1 MTYFK
6 AIWYTI
12 EGMCGIIGGRDSD
25 IKFFVESG
33 LTELARRG
41 PDSQQLISVD
51 LEVTFGATRLAM
63 TDPNPR
69 SNQPMIDPDTGN
81 AIVFNGEVYNFKE
94 LRSELRSLG
103 IKFFTESDTEVI
115 LKLISYLGYEA
126 IAKLEGMFA
135 FSFLDKK
142 ARKIILARD
151 FLGKKPLYYYS
162 KSNTFLFSSYASLI
176 QKHVSNANLKV
187 DSVVEYLVLGYVQ
200 DPNSMFDNV
209 HAIGPGELLVYDLE
223 KNHIE
228 SQSLI
233 LPRQIFEE
241 NLSTVRNTFE
251 NSLLDRVNGHK
262 TFALS
267 LSGGIDSTIIALECA
282 RLSLPVEA
290 YSLGFPDLGDSEF
303 NLDAIAASKIAKK
316 LNIKFTQIEMPKST
330 LIPNLIENYVT
341 AMDEPNATTTGIS
354 QLHFFSE
361 IAEAGHRLVLTG
373 DGGDELFSGYSRY
386 ELARKIQRIP
396 FVKSF
401 KYDLIYNFIEKYANF
416 LSEKLF
422 LIAPPQSNIFWLHWH
437 SIMPTYKA
445 NSLLNSNTEITLN
458 SIVVSELKRKLTF
471 KSSRIEELMLK
482 DLAIWL
488 SMESNRR
495 LDRTSMWSSVEA
507 RSPFQSEK
515 LVALSFK
522 ILRENDYKV
531 TKKSILYREFPELN
545 QLALLRKKRG
555 FSSPQNYWLMSN
567 PDFVQDS
574 LLVLQDKIPINKSTI
589 GQILQ
594 GAANQD
600 YGSIKILWS
609 LVILA
614 NWIKKI

>member
-1 MTYFK
+1 
-6 AIWYTI
+6 
-12 EGMCGIIGGRDSD
+12 MCGIIGGRDSD
-25 IKFFVESG
+25 IKSFVESG

>member
-1 MTYFK
+1 
-6 AIWYTI
+6 
-12 EGMCGIIGGRDSD
+12 MCGIIGGRDSD
-25 IKFFVESG
+25 IKSFVNSG
-33 LTELARRG
+33 LIELARRG

-51 LEVTFGATRLAM
+51 LGVTFGATRLAM

-69 SNQPMIDPDTGN
+69 SDQPMVDEDTGN

-94 LRSELRSLG
+94 LRSELRSQG
-103 IKFFTESDTEVI
+103 IKFSTESDTEVI

-126 IAKLEGMFA
+126 VAKLEGMFA

-151 FLGKKPLYYYS
+151 FLGKKPLYYFS

-176 QKHVSNANLKV
+176 QKHVSNANLNV
-187 DSVVEYLVLGYVQ
+187 SSVVEYLVLGYVQ
-200 DPNSMFDNV
+200 DPNSMFENI
-209 HAIGPGELLVYDLE
+209 HALGPGELLVYDLE

-233 LPRQIFEE
+233 LPKQILEE
-241 NLSTVRNTFE
+241 NPSTVRDTFE
-251 NSLLDRVNGHK
+251 NSLLNRVNGHK

-290 YSLGFPDLGDSEF
+290 YSLGFPNLGDSEF
-303 NLDAIAASKIAKK
+303 NLDAIVASKTAKK
-316 LNIKFTQIEMPKST
+316 LNVKFTQIEMPKST
-330 LIPNLIENYVT
+330 LIPNLIEKYVT
-341 AMDEPNATTTGIS
+341 AMDEPNATSTGIS

-373 DGGDELFSGYSRY
+373 DGGDELFSGYLRY
-386 ELARKIQRIP
+386 QLARKIQKIP
-396 FVKSF
+396 YVNSV
-401 KYDLIYNFIEKYANF
+401 KYDLINDFIEKYAKF
-416 LSEKLF
+416 LSKKLF

-437 SIMPTYKA
+437 SIMSTYMA
-445 NSLLNSNTEITLN
+445 NSLLNSNKKITLN
-458 SIVVSELKRKLTF
+458 SNVVSELKRKLTF
-471 KSSRIEELMLK
+471 KSGRVEELMLK
-482 DLAIWL
+482 DVAIWL

-495 LDRTSMWSSVEA
+495 LDRTSMWSSIEA

-515 LVALSFK
+515 LVALSFR
-522 ILRENDYKV
+522 ILRENDYNI
-531 TKKSILYREFPELN
+531 TKKLILHREFPELN
-545 QLALLRKKRG
+545 QLALPRKKLG
-555 FSSPQNYWLMSN
+555 FSSPKNYWLMSN
-567 PDFVQDS
+567 PDFVRDS
-574 LLVLQDKIPINKSTI
+574 LVTLQDKISINKSMISQT
-589 GQILQ
+589 LQ
-594 GAANQD
+594 GAANHD
-600 YGSIKILWS
+600 EGSKKILWS

>member
-1 MTYFK
+1 
-6 AIWYTI
+6 
-12 EGMCGIIGGRDSD
+12 MCGIIGGRDSD
-25 IKFFVESG
+25 IKSFVESG

-126 IAKLEGMFA
+126 IAKLEGMFT

-209 HAIGPGELLVYDLE
+209 LAIGPGELLVYDLE

-290 YSLGFPDLGDSEF
+290 YSLSFPDLGDSEF

-373 DGGDELFSGYSRY
+373 DGGDELFSGYPRY

-396 FVKSF
+396 FVKSV
-401 KYDLIYNFIEKYANF
+401 KYDLIYNFIEKYAKF

-458 SIVVSELKRKLTF
+458 SIVVSEIKRKLTF

-507 RSPFQSEK
+507 RSPFQSEN

-545 QLALLRKKRG
+545 QLALLRRKRG

-574 LLVLQDKIPINKSTI
+574 LVVLQDKIPINKSMI
-589 GQILQ
+589 GRILQ

-600 YGSIKILWS
+600 HGSIKILWS